1 MGDRCGHR
9 HEARVALKCRLHR
22 LQCFPSSFAI
32 AYVNAGTD
40 IAAKLA
46 LKHEIWPPNFP
57 HPTVDAVVPTQS
69 VFNAEFF
76 AAVECRAPSRQTQR
90 EIVRV
95 YAFSPSVPEFLVDP
109 APGEFQPMPI
119 EPIAQFSWT

>member
-46 LKHEIWPPNFP
+46 LKHEIWPPNVRPKLEAALWIRRFRKARQRHGP
-57 HPTVDAVVPTQS
+57 SLNSSTSLVWFVHPS
-69 VFNAEFF
+69 LIFNK
-76 AAVECRAPSRQTQR
+76 RP
-90 EIVRV
+90 
-95 YAFSPSVPEFLVDP
+95 DNN
-109 APGEFQPMPI
+109 
-119 EPIAQFSWT
+119 AQLR